1 MSEKFS
7 LICLW
12 YLDWKV
18 ICEKVN
24 VNLLKA
30 VFHRFYLPICNCV
43 LDQIIFCHSCKHI
56 YKESLNVK
64 LIKRKV
70 YYLEVKTIISITFL
84 NYKHCVSS
92 RLHKNTQVL
101 EEDRPEILTD
111 FMPLFFSIPSE
122 KVRKCSH
129 LFCRSLRQNSWQT
142 NTSCSTNSKQ
152 SCVLVC

>member
-7 LICLW
+7 LICLR

-70 YYLEVKTIISITFL
+70 YYLEVKTFLNCCLSVSGCYPLIISITFL

-111 FMPLFFSIPSE
+111 FMSLFFFSIPSE

-129 LFCRSLRQNSWQT
+129 LFCRSLRQNS
-142 NTSCSTNSKQ
+142 
-152 SCVLVC
+152 